1 VTFASEITVAV
12 QVEVVDYTRATTG
25 RFFDRPERSAPTEP
39 AELELAVRLGSLD
52 ITHAVPADV
61 LDALR
66 AEALEQFA
74 ER

>member
-1 VTFASEITVAV
+1 MTFASEITVAV

-25 RFFDRPERSAPTEP
+25 RFFDRPERSAPAEP
-39 AELELAVRLGSLD
+39 EAIELAVRLGSLD
-52 ITHAVPADV
+52 VTHALPVDV